1 MEHSG
6 LVRDLALL
14 LAMASTLSV
23 ALRTVK
29 LPGALGY
36 LLAGWIA
43 GPHSPG
49 GSFVQETSLAGMAD
63 LGVVL
68 LFFTMGV
75 EFHPKRLKEAG
86 LTALLAAMLGIGTLI
101 LAGNSLGR
109 AFGWGSLDSLF
120 LGSLLAISSTV
131 MVVWTLKEG
140 GHENKPFGRLS
151 QAILVAEDILAVAL
165 LAILAGAAS
174 GKGTS
179 AAQVLATFGKMSAFL
194 TLAFGIGILL
204 LPRLLALVVRVAGK
218 EALFLSSL
226 AVAFGFCLLMES
238 VGFSAAL
245 GAFLAGAVLSGSP
258 LAPAL
263 GRRIEPVR
271 DLFTALF
278 FISMGMLVAPAAIWA
293 NIGLILCASSLVLL
307 VKPVACATG
316 AVLSG
321 QSPRVALRSGLSLGQ
336 IGEFSLV
343 IAALGAG
350 LGVTRPE
357 LHAVAIGVTLV
368 AAILSPALLSR
379 RRDLEGLGFRLAPD
393 AVKQALRAYA
403 DWASGRTGQSWRRAA
418 IGLVRKLLVQ
428 TLVNSALVGGL
439 FFAASFLDTDQRDLV
454 WLSVLALSLP
464 FVLAIYR
471 KLRAFG
477 MLLGEI
483 LFPLTY
489 AKGDR
494 PRRVITETTPW
505 LGLFLLHLWVLALS
519 GDLAPLPWIQA
530 AGIAVEGL
538 LAWWLWKPLT
548 RLQSRLRAAWAD
560 ALE

>member
-14 LAMASTLSV
+14 LALASILSV
-23 ALRTVK
+23 LLRAIK

-49 GSFVQETSLAGMAD
+49 GTFVHASSLTGMAD
-63 LGVVL
+63 LGIVL

-75 EFHPKRLKEAG
+75 EFHPRRLKEAG
-86 LTALLAAMLGIGTLI
+86 LAALLAATLGIGTLI

-131 MVVWTLKEG
+131 MVVRTLKEG
-140 GHENKPFGRLS
+140 GHENKSFGRLT

-179 AAQVLATFGKMSAFL
+179 AIQVLATFGKMSAFL

-204 LPRLLALVVRVAGK
+204 LPRLLALVVRVAGE

-245 GAFLAGAVLSGSP
+245 GAFLAGAVLAGSP

-278 FISMGMLVAPAAIWA
+278 FISMGMLVVPAAIWD
-293 NIGLILCASSLVLL
+293 NIGLVLCASMLVLL
-307 VKPVACATG
+307 IKPVACATG
-316 AVLSG
+316 ALLSG
-321 QSPRVALRSGLSLGQ
+321 QSARVALRSGLSLGQ

-357 LHAVAIGVTLV
+357 LHAVAIGVTLL
-368 AAILSPALLSR
+368 AAVLSPALLSR
-379 RRDLEGLGFRLAPD
+379 RRSLESLGLHLAPE
-393 AVKQALRAYA
+393 AIRQAFRSYS
-403 DWASGRTGQSWRRAA
+403 DWATGRTGQSWRRAA
-418 IGLVRKLLVQ
+418 IGLVRKLLLQ
-428 TLVNSALVGGL
+428 TLINAALVGGL
-439 FFAASFLDTDQRDLV
+439 FFAASFVDTAQQDIV
-454 WLSVLALSLP
+454 WLAVLGLSLP
-464 FVLAIYR
+464 FVVAIYR

-489 AKGDR
+489 SKGAR
-494 PRRVITETTPW
+494 PRKIITEATPW
-505 LGLFLLHLWVLALS
+505 IGLFLLHLWVLALS
-519 GDLAPLPWIQA
+519 GELAPLPWIQA
-530 AGIAVEGL
+530 AGIATEGI